1 MPDVERPARLGN
13 VLVATDFVQSDAL
26 DRAVR
31 LPITPGSSITLL
43 HVVPTDLPETI
54 ERSFRRN
61 AERLVAELATSARA
75 RLEASGRGDVDV
87 YHAVE
92 TGKPVEVICEQA
104 QSLRAQLVVVGRTAL
119 PPTPAH
125 PIGATAE
132 RVARASDTPVLIV
145 AQRPIGP
152 YRKPLIAIDGGEL
165 SPTVVDMALRVAEP
179 GLASAEILRAF
190 TAPDLGILRE
200 SDLGPEEMGDYVAQY
215 ARRAR
220 RDLAHLLPTLPQRG
234 VVYEP
239 VVREGDARRVLLDEA
254 ARKHS
259 DLIAVGTRGHSR
271 WIRLLMGS
279 VAEAVVRNAA
289 IDVLVVR

>member
-1 MPDVERPARLGN
+1 MPEIECPARLGN
-13 VLVATDFVQSDAL
+13 ILVATDFVQSNAL
-26 DRAVR
+26 DRAVL

-43 HVVPTDLPETI
+43 HVVPPDLPETI

-75 RLEASGRGDVDV
+75 RLEASGQGDVDV

-125 PIGATAE
+125 RIGATAE

-200 SDLGPEEMGDYVAQY
+200 SDLSPDEMGDYVAQY

-220 RDLAHLLPTLPQRG
+220 RDLTHLLPTLPQAG

-239 VVREGDARRVLLDEA
+239 VVREGDARLVLLDEA
-254 ARKHS
+254 ARKQS

-271 WIRLLMGS
+271 IRLLMGS